1 MTSLNRIL
9 MADGSEFAL
18 SEWLH
23 QPVWSTIEFAS
34 TAPVNL
40 RAFNYRAGQNVSSSG
55 LPRRIAT
62 GMDTNLVRQ
71 RAMNQD
77 EALLCFG
84 ITVEFFSMANV
95 TYDVAPGPVTHT
107 VAPAPVLSGTDL
119 RRLQR
124 DLMLEIYVGAGLKKP
139 QFDAPLGYFGSSV
152 GITAA
157 ASGDDTATTL
167 LSLDHGTAGRASA
180 TNQQQLTMP
189 LYIGGF
195 GDNAMPGNAMTF
207 YAKVYNA
214 FGGAIAGLRQS
225 VRMRV
230 TCDGLKKRPA

>member
-23 QPVWSTIEFAS
+23 QPVWSTIEFATTS
-34 TAPVNL
+34 SVDL
-40 RAFNYRAGQNVSSSG
+40 RAFNYVVGKNVSSVG
-55 LPRRIAT
+55 LPKRQAT
-62 GMDTNLVRQ
+62 DQDTNMVRN

-84 ITVEFFSMANV
+84 ITVEFFGLGNI
-95 TYDVAPGPVTHT
+95 TYETAGPVTHT
-107 VAPAPVLSGTDL
+107 VAPAPALAGTDL

-124 DLMLEIYVGAGLKKP
+124 DLKLDIFVGAGLKKP
-139 QFDAPLGYFGSSV
+139 QFDAPLGYFGSSM

-157 ASGDDTATTL
+157 ASGDDNATTL

-207 YAKVYNA
+207 FAKVWNP
-214 FGGAIAGLRQS
+214 FGGAIAGLRQA
-225 VRMRV
+225 VRMRIV
-230 TCDGLKKRPA
+230 CDGLKKRPA

>member
-84 ITVEFFSMANV
+84 ITVEFFSMANI
-95 TYDVAPGPVTHT
+95 TYETEGPVTNT
-107 VAPAPVLSGTDL
+107 VTPAPALSATDL

-124 DLMLEIYVGAGLKKP
+124 DLMLEIFVGAGLKKP
-139 QFDAPLGYFGSSV
+139 QFDAPLGYYGSSM
-152 GITAA
+152 GISAA
-157 ASGDDTATTL
+157 ASGDSNATTL
-167 LSLDHGTAGRASA
+167 LNLDHGTAGRASA

-207 YAKVYNA
+207 FAKIYNA
-214 FGGAIAGLRQS
+214 YGGAIAGLRQS

-230 TCDGLKKRPA
+230 VCDGLKKRPA